1 MTVKSYRGAI
11 KELKRRQDRI
21 SKERD
26 AMRNLEAEVAMLGDD
41 LDEAIREIEDAIDA
55 LSRLQ

>member
-26 AMRNLEAEVAMLGDD
+26 AMRNLEAEVATLGDD
-41 LDEAIREIEDAIDA
+41 LDEAIRGIEDAIDA